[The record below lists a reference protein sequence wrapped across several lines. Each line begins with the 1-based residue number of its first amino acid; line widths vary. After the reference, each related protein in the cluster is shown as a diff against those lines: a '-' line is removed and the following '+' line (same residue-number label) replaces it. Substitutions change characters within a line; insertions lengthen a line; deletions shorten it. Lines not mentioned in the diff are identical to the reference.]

1 MGGEEGLMELSKE
14 EQGRGEKLFNRI
26 DMDAS
31 GEISVDEI
39 QQVLPNVGDKEIMMK
54 ILDENANGA
63 VDLAEWFTYLLRKK
77 EAKGARKF
85 GFFLNYMDQVVGKFL
100 ESKAPKASKVPLPAA
115 TDAPA
120 AAAASSVTEALTDDQ
135 QSEAAPVLQQ
145 SEAAPAL
152 HCQSAE

>member
-63 VDLAEWFTYLLRKK
+63 VDLAEWYTYLLRKK

-85 GFFLNYMDQVVGKFL
+85 GFFLNYMDQ
-100 ESKAPKASKVPLPAA
+100 ASTPLLRHPYCYTPPTLTPLLLPHPSYCHTNPA
-115 TDAPA
+115 
-120 AAAASSVTEALTDDQ
+120 
-135 QSEAAPVLQQ
+135 
-145 SEAAPAL
+145 
-152 HCQSAE
+152 

>member
-1 MGGEEGLMELSKE
+1 MGGQEGLMELSKE

-63 VDLAEWFTYLLRKK
+63 VDLAEWYTYLLRKK

-100 ESKAPKASKVPLPAA
+100 DQKSAGGSAPSSSDPQTSGGAPPAA
-115 TDAPA
+115 PVAFNKPNRA
-120 AAAASSVTEALTDDQ
+120 AAAA
-135 QSEAAPVLQQ
+135 AA
-145 SEAAPAL
+145 AAAADGPSTAVGEPL
-152 HCQSAE
+152 